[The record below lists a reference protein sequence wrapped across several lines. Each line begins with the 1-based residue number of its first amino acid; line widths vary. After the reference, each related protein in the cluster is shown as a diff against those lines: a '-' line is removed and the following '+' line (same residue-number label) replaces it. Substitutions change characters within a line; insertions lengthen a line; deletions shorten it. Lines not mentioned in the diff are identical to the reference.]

1 MKRELRSS
9 DFAFLLLIYFLLCSG
24 RGRSRDS
31 GSNRRST
38 SSPPKGPFGSLPLRR
53 TRVLWCWCPPF
64 GTKFTPTA
72 TPVAY
77 GTCGAGASLRHVRPC
92 AARRGRRAP
101 AVVVVQAALPRGWR
115 WLTPSPE
122 RLKWKCGLRRLKGSV
137 PPRIDWLLSI
147 TTTFSASSSTFRYA
161 HHYYILLHF

>member
-1 MKRELRSS
+1 VI
-9 DFAFLLLIYFLLCSG
+9 LLFCCSFTFCFVVVEVEAEIAVVIEEVRAVLQRDLLVLC
-24 RGRSRDS
+24 
-31 GSNRRST
+31 
-38 SSPPKGPFGSLPLRR
+38 PFGGLEYCG
-53 TRVLWCWCPPF
+53 VGAPF
-64 GTKFTPTA
+64 GTKFTPA

>member
-53 TRVLWCWCPPF
+53 TRVLWCGCPPSVPNLHQQRPPW
-64 GTKFTPTA
+64 PTA
-72 TPVAY
+72 PAAQALPCD
-77 GTCGAGASLRHVRPC
+77 TCDHVRQGAGGGLRRSLLCKPRC
-92 AARRGRRAP
+92 RGDGG
-101 AVVVVQAALPRGWR
+101 GWPP
-115 WLTPSPE
+115 L
-122 RLKWKCGLRRLKGSV
+122 LKWKCGLRRLKGSV